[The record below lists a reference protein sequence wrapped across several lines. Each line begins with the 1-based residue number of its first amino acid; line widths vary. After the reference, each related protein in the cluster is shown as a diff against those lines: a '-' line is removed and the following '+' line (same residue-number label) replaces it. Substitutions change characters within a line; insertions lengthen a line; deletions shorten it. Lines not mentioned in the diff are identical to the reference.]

1 MSEFRPGLGIRIG
14 NRVVTPLLRAGMPMG
29 PMALLTVT
37 GRRSGLPRTTPVALA
52 PHPSGWR
59 LVAPF
64 GVVDWV
70 KNLRAEGTA
79 QVTRRRRTVDVRAI
93 ELSPLDAAPLLR
105 ESLLEVGPITRSVV
119 GGHFAVALD
128 APLAE
133 WVAEAP
139 LHPVFVLEPAD

>member
-1 MSEFRPGLGIRIG
+1 MSEFHPGLGIRIG
-14 NRVVTPLLRAGMPMG
+14 NRVVTPLLRLGLPIG

-52 PHPSGWR
+52 PHPRGWR

-70 KNLRAEGTA
+70 KNLRAAGTA
-79 QVTRRRRTVDVRAI
+79 RITRSRRTVEVTAV
-93 ELSPLDAAPLLR
+93 ELAPEEAAPLLR

-119 GGHFAVALD
+119 GGRFAVSPD
-128 APLAE
+128 APLSD
-133 WVAEAP
+133 WMAEAP
-139 LHPVFVLEPAD
+139 LHPVFILVPAD